1 SHKIDSFNYS
11 SKHFEVTKD
20 LKIYVNHEYKGLFQL
35 QLDESLGFVKEFKY
49 ITEPQKSRNSSLVK
63 FDDQILYA
71 SKEGIYKL
79 KNGSGEFIKDPVL
92 SRLFNNGVYRTGKMV
107 VDASNKLWVLN
118 NNYIYY
124 ITKQSFDN
132 DYKIDSISVEYDLV
146 KPMGGFENISY
157 LGNDLYL
164 MGTGGGYLTID
175 MTKLNF
181 KTYNISLGRVE
192 ANSVGKTPSSV
203 ELHQK
208 AEFNYKKNNISF
220 NYFIP
225 EYDKFLVSKY
235 QYILEG

>member
-1 SHKIDSFNYS
+1 
-11 SKHFEVTKD
+11 
-20 LKIYVNHEYKGLFQL
+20 
-35 QLDESLGFVKEFKY
+35 
-49 ITEPQKSRNSSLVK
+49 
-63 FDDQILYA
+63 
-71 SKEGIYKL
+71 
-79 KNGSGEFIKDPVL
+79 
-92 SRLFNNGVYRTGKMV
+92 
-107 VDASNKLWVLN
+107 
-118 NNYIYY
+118 
-124 ITKQSFDN
+124 
-132 DYKIDSISVEYDLV
+132 
-146 KPMGGFENISY
+146 ENISY

-235 QYILEG
+235 QYILEGFHDEWSEWINNTTVSFENLPYGSYTFKVRGKVGDQ